1 MKRLAMFAVMV
12 LVGSGLVAP
21 GATAGS
27 SSSGFFSHC
36 QVSHF
41 GMMDP
46 IMSPGRMS
54 AHRHEF
60 FGNTTTD
67 ASSTLRSMLAGNT
80 TCSAA
85 GDTAGYWV
93 PALVRPN
100 GRVVKAAVANVYY
113 RPAGAQHVYPFPQDL
128 RMISHKSSWHC
139 GVGPGT
145 NRPQRCGH
153 RYVRA
158 SIEFPSCWNGTDLD
172 SPDHMSHLTFD
183 RGARCEGVSVPKIT
197 LDVRYPIH
205 DGTGYTLSSGPPR
218 TLHAD
223 FWNTWQPDELAA
235 VVDACLN
242 SSRACGRVKGS
253 MT

>member
-41 GMMDP
+41 GQMDP

-85 GDTAGYWV
+85 GDNARYFV
-93 PALVRPN
+93 PAAVRPD
-100 GRVVKAAVANVYY
+100 GLRVQSA
-113 RPAGAQHVYPFPQDL
+113 D
-128 RMISHKSSWHC
+128 SH
-139 GVGPGT
+139 
-145 NRPQRCGH
+145 
-153 RYVRA
+153 
-158 SIEFPSCWNGTDLD
+158 
-172 SPDHMSHLTFD
+172 
-183 RGARCEGVSVPKIT
+183 
-197 LDVRYPIH
+197 
-205 DGTGYTLSSGPPR
+205 
-218 TLHAD
+218 
-223 FWNTWQPDELAA
+223 
-235 VVDACLN
+235 
-242 SSRACGRVKGS
+242 
-253 MT
+253 